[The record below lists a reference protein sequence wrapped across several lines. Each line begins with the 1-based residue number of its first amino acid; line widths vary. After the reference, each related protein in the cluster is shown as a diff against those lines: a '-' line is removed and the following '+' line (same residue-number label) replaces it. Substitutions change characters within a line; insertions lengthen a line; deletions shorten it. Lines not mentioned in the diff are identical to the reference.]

1 MEYTSD
7 SAAVNSGERGFVV
20 DLGSLYTHLARLC
33 DHRDRRGIRYALV
46 TVLVY
51 VILAKLVGQKHVRGI
66 AEWIEHRKEALAE
79 ALGLRKARAPH
90 PSTYSRILGHVVDIE
105 QFERVVSEF
114 FAHQPRA
121 GQSVVIAVDGKT
133 VRGTI
138 AAGQTQGLHLLAA
151 YLPQEGWVLAQVE
164 VEGKE
169 NEIKAAPRLLKCLD
183 LRDKVVTADA
193 LLAQR
198 ALSLQ
203 IVEAG
208 GDYVWVI
215 KDNQPQLRQD
225 IELLFQPE
233 QCPKGFSPALKDFR
247 TASTVE
253 KGHGRL
259 EQRHITVSTE
269 LKDYLDWPYAQQVF
283 KLARDFERLQDG
295 KITHTLVYGVTS
307 LKAQEAGP
315 QRLLRL
321 IRSHWG
327 IENGLHYRRDE
338 TLGEDRCRLRTGHAA
353 RAMVIINNLVL
364 GLLLRQGVNNVPA
377 AQRRFDAHPEEALSL
392 ILTCPT

>member
-1 MEYTSD
+1 
-7 SAAVNSGERGFVV
+7 
-20 DLGSLYTHLARLC
+20 
-33 DHRDRRGIRYALV
+33 LV

-51 VILAKLVGQKHVRGI
+51 VILAKLAGQKHVRGI

-90 PSTYSRILGHVVDIE
+90 PSTYSRILGHAVDIE

-114 FAHQPRA
+114 FAHQPGA

-138 AAGQTQGLHLLAA
+138 AAGETQGLHLLAA

-164 VEGKE
+164 VGGKE

-225 IELLFQPE
+225 INLLFQPE

-269 LKDYLDWPYAQQVF
+269 LKDYLDWPYAEQVF
-283 KLARDFERLQDG
+283 KLERDFERLQDG
-295 KITHTLVYGVTS
+295 KTTHTLVYGVTS
-307 LKAQEAGP
+307 LKAQQAGP

-338 TLGEDRCRLRTGHAA
+338 TLGEDRCRLRTGHAV

-364 GLLLRQGVNNVPA
+364 GLLLRQGVSNVPA

-392 ILTCPT
+392 ILACPT